1 MPQEKINLTVLGV
14 PIAVRPGA
22 DASRVR
28 EAIGIVEKRFENQ
41 LQRSRGGQAK
51 DVLLTFMALGLAD
64 ELLQLQKQQEE
75 EHGRVRALL
84 SKIEEA
90 K

>member
-1 MPQEKINLTVLGV
+1 MTPEHDLSVLGI
-14 PIAVRPGA
+14 PIAFKPGA
-22 DASRVR
+22 DTARVR
-28 EAIGIVEKRFENQ
+28 EAIGLVERRFEIQ

-75 EHGRVRALL
+75 EHERVRSLL